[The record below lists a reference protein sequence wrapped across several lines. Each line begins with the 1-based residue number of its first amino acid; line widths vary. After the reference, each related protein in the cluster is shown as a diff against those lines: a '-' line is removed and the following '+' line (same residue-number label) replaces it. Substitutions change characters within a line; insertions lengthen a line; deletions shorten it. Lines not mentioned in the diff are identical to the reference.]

1 MILGICPEIPP
12 KPTNYLNWGGLSDG
26 NISEVLVT
34 PISDGLT
41 GAKGE
46 IFVTF
51 QLVFF
56 ENVESG
62 SNGCSSSISSMR
74 FSRPFLAPP
83 PPC

>member
-1 MILGICPEIPP
+1 MRFVCELLEHCFHVILGICPEIPP

-46 IFVTF
+46 
-51 QLVFF
+51 
-56 ENVESG
+56 
-62 SNGCSSSISSMR
+62 M
-74 FSRPFLAPP
+74 FS
-83 PPC
+83 

>member
-46 IFVTF
+46 
-51 QLVFF
+51 
-56 ENVESG
+56 
-62 SNGCSSSISSMR
+62 M
-74 FSRPFLAPP
+74 FS
-83 PPC
+83 